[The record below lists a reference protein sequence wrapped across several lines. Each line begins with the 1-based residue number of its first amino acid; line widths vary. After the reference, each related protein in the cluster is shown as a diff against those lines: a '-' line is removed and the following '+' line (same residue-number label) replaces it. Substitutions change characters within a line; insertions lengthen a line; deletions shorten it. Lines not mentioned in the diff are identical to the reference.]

1 MYGDE
6 SGENALLSLPVMM
19 MMTMKMKTLLIIM
32 LMMLSADADED
43 AVDDYA
49 DDGDADA
56 GACVAGAENICV
68 PFRFIP
74 CYIMLRHLSG

>member
-1 MYGDE
+1 
-6 SGENALLSLPVMM
+6 
-19 MMTMKMKTLLIIM
+19 M

-49 DDGDADA
+49 DDGDADSDADA
-56 GACVAGAENICV
+56 GACDAGAENICV

>member
-1 MYGDE
+1 
-6 SGENALLSLPVMM
+6 
-19 MMTMKMKTLLIIM
+19 
-32 LMMLSADADED
+32 MLSADADED

-49 DDGDADA
+49 DDGDADSDA
-56 GACVAGAENICV
+56 DAGAENICV